1 MFQNVPFFPVRSG
14 TRFDRA
20 AWTPPGL
27 STAKESSTIPAGL
40 SPEALATLRAA
51 HLQMIQGIIGRMSA
65 ASAALKG
72 FCITTTAAIL
82 ALQGDA
88 LGVRVFWLLVLV
100 ALFAMCDA
108 GYLRMERDFRR
119 LYALTAKR
127 PLSAA
132 DDMAIERPKGHASG
146 YIGAVVSWSVAAF
159 YICIAAAVILIGV
172 LAGK

>member
-119 LYALTAKR
+119 
-127 PLSAA
+127 PL
-132 DDMAIERPKGHASG
+132 RTHRKASPLCG
-146 YIGAVVSWSVAAF
+146 
-159 YICIAAAVILIGV
+159 
-172 LAGK
+172 